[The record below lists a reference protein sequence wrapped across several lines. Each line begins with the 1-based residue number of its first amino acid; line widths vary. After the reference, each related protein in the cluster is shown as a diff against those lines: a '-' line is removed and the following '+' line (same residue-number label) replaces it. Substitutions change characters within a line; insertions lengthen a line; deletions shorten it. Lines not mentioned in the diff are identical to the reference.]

1 MIRTRKSIYALLIT
15 TSIVVFSIAI
25 IGVASAQSFPPA
37 PSIYSGSVT
46 VAGSPAPDGR
56 QIIVRIRD
64 YASDPATI
72 INGKY
77 QLLIVQPPDG
87 SYDKGTVSFFID
99 GRIANENDTF
109 VVEGFPRIKRGF
121 DLSFDSLLDPTPT
134 ASPIPPPPTATP
146 QVALPSAY
154 AGTIVIAGE
163 NVPKDSV
170 LIARVGDY
178 ESLPAIIIGNNY
190 SGLVLDPQD
199 LSLVGQPVEFVLNG
213 FPSSTNNNYVSGSS
227 NRAFDL
233 IFVGIPTATATLIPT
248 STPVPPTETPTPV
261 PPTAT
266 PVPPTV
272 TPVPPTATPVPP
284 TATPVPPTATPLS
297 PTATRVPPTATPLPP
312 TATPVPPTATP
323 DIPTITPP
331 ILGSTNT
338 PTPIPDPPPSSGC
351 GSSFGQT
358 SFIEGL
364 GGMLMLFGPLLGLL
378 VIRKRLKNRR

>member
-1 MIRTRKSIYALLIT
+1 MTRTRKNIYAVLIT
-15 TSIVVFSIAI
+15 MLMVVFSIGLV
-25 IGVASAQSFPPA
+25 GVASAQSFPPA

-56 QIIVRIRD
+56 QIIARIRD

-72 INGKY
+72 FNGKY
-77 QLLIVQPPDG
+77 QLLVVQPPDG
-87 SYDKGTVSFFID
+87 SYDKGTVTFFID

-109 VVEGFPRIKRGF
+109 VAGGFPRIKRGF

-154 AGTIVIAGE
+154 AGIIVIAGE
-163 NVPKDSV
+163 NVPPGAV

-199 LSLVGQPVEFVLNG
+199 LSLVGKPVEFVLNG
-213 FPSSTNNNYVSGSS
+213 FTSSNTNNYVSGSS

-248 STPVPPTETPTPV
+248 NTPVPPTATPTPV

-266 PVPPTV
+266 PVPS
-272 TPVPPTATPVPP
+272 TATPVPP
-284 TATPVPPTATPLS
+284 TATPVPPTP
-297 PTATRVPPTATPLPP
+297 TRVPPSATPVQP
-312 TATPVPPTATP
+312 TATQVPRTATQVPATATQVPPTP
-323 DIPTITPP
+323 V
-331 ILGSTNT
+331 LGIANT
-338 PTPIPDPPPSSGC
+338 PTPIPENFPSSGC